1 MTRFLEPCFLLDA
14 LLRLPPALEL
24 PLTLDFFELRLPAL
38 DLARD
43 FDFELRAFDLRDPAL
58 EVREPAREPARE
70 LARERGRAFDR
81 DTREP
86 PALE

>member
-43 FDFELRAFDLRDPAL
+43 FDFELRAFDLRDPA
-58 EVREPAREPARE
+58 REPARE